1 MNLLPHIK
9 MLRPAQWVK
18 NLMLLFPPFLGGE
31 ILRHGLWGEAL
42 VPLVS
47 FCFVSSSTYVF
58 NDILDR
64 ERDALHPKKRHRP
77 IASGAVSLLTAK
89 AFASALLVLALG
101 SAMTVSLQFLL
112 LTLLYLC
119 ISILYSVRL
128 KQLPVVDIFCISAGF
143 LLRLEAGGVAFGI
156 VISDWLFLSVFL
168 LAVFLSTGKRI
179 HEKSLLG
186 EGAGEHRSSLAAYPK
201 GFLDGTMYLSGS
213 AVLVTYTMYVI
224 ARHSLVY
231 TVPLCCFGLLR
242 FMFRVRTG
250 KGGDPTESLLRDR
263 QLFAVSLL
271 WVLMFGYSI
280 YWEG

>member
-1 MNLLPHIK
+1 MNLLTHIK
-9 MLRPAQWVK
+9 MVRPSQWVK

-31 ILRHGLWGEAL
+31 ILRQGLWGEAL
-42 VPLVS
+42 IPLLS
-47 FCFVSSSTYVF
+47 FCCASSSTYIF

-64 ERDALHPKKRHRP
+64 ERDTLHPVKRHRP
-77 IASGAVSLLTAK
+77 IASGAVSILTAQ
-89 AFASALLVLALG
+89 ALASVFVIVAL
-101 SAMTVSLQFLL
+101 SAAATVSPQFLL

-119 ISILYSVRL
+119 VSILYSVRL
-128 KQLPVVDIFCISAGF
+128 KQLPIVDIFCISAGF

-156 VISDWLFLSVFL
+156 VISEWLFLSVFL

-186 EGAGEHRSSLAAYPK
+186 EEAGGHRSSLAAYPK
-201 GFLDGTMYLSGS
+201 GFLDGAMYLSGS

-242 FMFRVRTG
+242 FMYRVKTG
-250 KGGDPTESLLRDR
+250 EGGDPTESLLRDR
-263 QLFAVSLL
+263 HLFVVSLL